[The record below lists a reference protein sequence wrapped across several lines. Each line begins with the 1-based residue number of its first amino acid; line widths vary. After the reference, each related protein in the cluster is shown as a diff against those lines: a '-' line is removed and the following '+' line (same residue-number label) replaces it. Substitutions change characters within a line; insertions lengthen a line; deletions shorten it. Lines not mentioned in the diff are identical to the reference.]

1 MSINKD
7 QARMLTA
14 LAVACRP
21 VGASR
26 WDDEGV
32 FRSIGKI
39 QHWSLPIVIEH
50 VIRHAADPKAKTPGV
65 IGSSHTPAE
74 LGMPTATP
82 PRKHEQCGRCGG
94 VLPDCACRREH
105 LAATYDDDQET
116 TRMDAETALRA
127 ARDAIHAAKGDVAGT
142 ETEEAV

>member
-21 VGASR
+21 TGAPR
-26 WDDEGV
+26 WDEEGV
-32 FRSIGKI
+32 FRNIGKI
-39 QHWSLPIVIEH
+39 NTWSLPMLIEH

-74 LGMPTATP
+74 LGMPTPGPIRRGEECRAHVGERAESCTWCVRDVRAWDELEADP
-82 PRKHEQCGRCGG
+82 VEP
-94 VLPDCACRREH
+94 LPDPVTVA
-105 LAATYDDDQET
+105 
-116 TRMDAETALRA
+116 RA
-127 ARDAIHAAKGDVAGT
+127 AIRAVKCNPAT
-142 ETEEAV
+142 TEETK

>member
-21 VGASR
+21 VGAPR

-32 FRSIGKI
+32 FRAIGRI
-39 QHWSLPIVIEH
+39 QTWSLPIVIEH
-50 VIRHAADPKAKTPGV
+50 VIRHAADAKAKTPGV

-74 LGMPTATP
+74 LGMPTSTP
-82 PRKHEQCGRCGG
+82 PRKAEQCLRCGG
-94 VLPDCACRREH
+94 QLPDCACRREH

-116 TRMDAETALRA
+116 TRMDAAAARQA
-127 ARDAIHAAKGDVAGT
+127 ARDAIRDAKGSD
-142 ETEEAV
+142 EEAVL

>member
-21 VGASR
+21 VGAPR
-26 WDDEGV
+26 WDDEGT
-32 FRSIGKI
+32 FRAIGKI
-39 QHWSLPIVIEH
+39 QSWSLPIVIEH

-74 LGMPTATP
+74 LGMPTPGPMRRGENCTKHIGERAESCSWCVHGIKAWDEIDPEPTTP
-82 PRKHEQCGRCGG
+82 TTTGPDG
-94 VLPDCACRREH
+94 VRA
-105 LAATYDDDQET
+105 
-116 TRMDAETALRA
+116 ALRE
-127 ARDAIHAAKGDVAGT
+127 ARGVVS
-142 ETEEAV
+142 EESK